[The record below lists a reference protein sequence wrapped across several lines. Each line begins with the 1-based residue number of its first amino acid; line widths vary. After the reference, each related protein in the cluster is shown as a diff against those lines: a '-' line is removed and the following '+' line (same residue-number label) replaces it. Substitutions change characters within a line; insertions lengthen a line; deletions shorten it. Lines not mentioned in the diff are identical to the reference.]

1 MSQIIK
7 SLTYAII
14 PARSGS
20 QTVKNKNIAMLHGF
34 PMIAYS
40 IAVAKVIPEISRV
53 IVSTDSEEYAQ
64 IARRFGAEVPFIRP
78 AEISGS
84 DSTDFQFMEHAVEWF
99 KQHEGTLPDYWVHL
113 RPTTPF
119 RNPEHVKEAIHKM
132 YHDDTADSL
141 RSAHIASVCPF
152 KWFWKSDEGYFKTI
166 NGITLDEANGPRQS
180 FPQIYIPDGYVD
192 VLRTKCI
199 LEKKVIHG
207 DKMIAFVSPESVD
220 VDNMSDL
227 EELRKKPPILDNAVW
242 EYLMKVK
249 KEKTE

>member
-1 MSQIIK
+1 MTMGQVKK

-20 QTVKNKNIAMLHGF
+20 QTVKNKNIAMVHGF

-64 IARRFGAEVPFIRP
+64 IARKFGAEVPFIRP

-84 DSTDFQFMEHAVEWF
+84 NSTDIQFMKHAIQWF
-99 KQHEGTLPDYWVHL
+99 EENEGILPEFWVHL
-113 RPTTPF
+113 RPTAPL
-119 RNPEHVKEAIHKM
+119 REPEKVKEAICKM
-132 YHDDTADSL
+132 QQDPSADSL
-141 RSAHIASVCPF
+141 RSGHKTTLCPF
-152 KWFWKSDEGYFKTI
+152 KWFWQSEDGYFQTI

-192 VLRTKCI
+192 VLRTQCI
-199 LEKKVIHG
+199 VEKNVMHG
-207 DKMIAFVSPESVD
+207 DKMIAYTSPETID
-220 VDNMSDL
+220 VDQVNDL
-227 EELRKKPPILDNAVW
+227 EELRNNPMKLNDAVYQ
-242 EYLMKVK
+242 YLVK
-249 KEKTE
+249 CERGE